1 MAYPIVNGPY
11 GLIPINLIGG
21 QVFAGATRQI
31 PIASNYGTSIF
42 YGDPVKL
49 VSSGTLERDTPDA
62 AMTPVGV
69 FLGCSYTDPTF
80 GKVFRQYYPASTVA
94 SDIVA
99 YVQDD
104 PDALFKVAA
113 VSGTTVIAAPG
124 RTFVGN
130 NAALVQ
136 NTGSTTTGNSAVG
149 ITDFATTDTLPIR
162 VIDVVPDTA
171 IVTTATATTTSG
183 STAVTLSA
191 ANADILKFM
200 AISGT
205 GIAANSTVSAISG
218 TSLTL
223 SANATASGTVTLTF
237 VGYPEMVVKWNA
249 PSATGQAGRHQLS
262 TGRHTGKSQWKT
274 HDQRYAQPS
283 R

>member
-1 MAYPIVNGPY
+1 
-11 GLIPINLIGG
+11 LIGG

-31 PIASNYGTSIF
+31 PIASGYATDIF
-42 YGDPVKL
+42 YGDVVKL
-49 VSSGTLERDTPDA
+49 VSTGTLNIDSGTTTA
-62 AMTPVGV
+62 TPVGV

-80 GKVFRQYYPASTVA
+80 GKVFRQYFPTGTVA

-113 VSGTTVIAAPG
+113 VSGTTVIAAPS

-136 NTGSTTTGNSAVG
+136 NAGSTTTGNSGVAV
-149 ITDFATTDTLPIR
+149 TDFATTATLPIR
-162 VIDVVPDTA
+162 VIDVVPDTV
-171 IVTTATATTTSG
+171 IVTTQTATTTSG
-183 STAVTLSA
+183 STSVTLSA
-191 ANADILKFM
+191 TNADVLKFM

-205 GIAANSTVSAISG
+205 GIAAGTTVSAISG

-237 VGYPEMVVKWNA
+237 VGYPEVVVKWNA
-249 PSATGQAGRHQLS
+249 PSATGQAGGHQYLNA
-262 TGRHTGKSQWKT
+262 TGV
-274 HDQRYAQPS
+274 
-283 R
+283 